1 MTPPGGFV
9 TNELLAL
16 LQTAGTDWTFSRDV
30 DVFIGL
36 AGIAGVFVGFAALI
50 GLSRD
55 DDVDAARFIDIRGVV
70 TIGLLIIVVALVP
83 VILGRY
89 GLVDHALWLTSS
101 LVFLTLLWTVMFYGM
116 RRPENRA
123 AMRAQAKAAPRLYVF
138 FWVAGETP
146 IQVSLLLIVFGVLP
160 EFEPAL
166 YLTALVFQLFEA
178 AYVLSELVYWRIG
191 STKVMEDSNQP

>member
-116 RRPENRA
+116 KRPENRA

-191 STKVMEDSNQP
+191 STEVMEGSNQP